1 MVDMR
6 MQEELLT
13 QVGQLPSGL
22 QRRVLDFAVA
32 LVQSV
37 PKGTPSQDLLRFAG
51 VLKPEDARAMIEAIE
66 QGCEQVDSDG
76 W

>member
-1 MVDMR
+1 MIDAR
-6 MQEELLT
+6 LQGELLK
-13 QVGQLPSGL
+13 QVDQLSPAL

-37 PKGTPSQDLLRFAG
+37 PKGTPANELLRFAG
-51 VLKPEDARAMIEAIE
+51 VLDPQDAQAMIEAIE
-66 QGCEQVDSDG
+66 QGCERVDSDE